1 VYKTNKRRLFISI
14 FKISSVCK
22 TKSAE
27 FVDFAD
33 FADFAK
39 SAEFVDIADFVG
51 KKLQTFAIPSNYA
64 NVQARQ

>member
-1 VYKTNKRRLFISI
+1 
-14 FKISSVCK
+14 VCK